1 MDQTLFI
8 VGINHRS
15 AAVALRERL
24 AFADD
29 EIVPALDRLRES
41 CHAVSEA
48 ALISTCNRVEVVGV
62 ATDPARAA
70 DETLKF
76 LAADR
81 SVAHDEFSPA
91 VYSFAGRD
99 AARHLFRVGASLDSM
114 VVGEPQILGQ
124 LKLAYAQAS
133 EARSVGLI
141 LHRAFHKAFT
151 VAKRVRKGTLIG
163 HGSVSVS
170 TAAVALAGQ
179 IFDTL
184 KDKTVMLMGAGKMA
198 ELTARQLSAL
208 GIESMLITSRTFD
221 RAVAL
226 ARDLG
231 GTAVPYDNYKPYLK
245 MVDVLIGSV
254 ASTKPILGPDEFEPV
269 IRERRYRPMFLID
282 MGVPRNFD
290 ERLNALQNVY
300 LYDIDDLG
308 ALVQRSIGDRE
319 REAEK
324 AEQIVELELESFL
337 KWLAGLDLTPT
348 IKDIRYS
355 VERLRDDELG
365 RARGW
370 LAQLEPAERERVEL
384 LTRGLTNKLLHRI
397 LSGLKQRDDKTL
409 DAAFTAE
416 VARRL
421 LGAEFDAQ
429 DDALDD
435 ADNDDD
441 DRTSSDRSCY
451 CPPSRC
457 GKGLGVRFS
466 DAAKNPNRLA
476 SQQTGARASGDRARF
491 ADHEIPRHRNRNRR
505 NSHQRRQDDLGV
517 ARRRWRQGPLHK
529 GARTGARRSHDRRG
543 GPFDERSS
551 RDSAANSFAWRRCSN
566 ARIPPTSSSRPTARR
581 CRRCPRARGSAR
593 RRRAGAFRR

>member
-1 MDQTLFI
+1 MDQALFI

-24 AFADD
+24 AFAED
-29 EIVPALDRLRES
+29 EIVAALGRMKES
-41 CHAVSEA
+41 CPTVAEA

-62 ATDPARAA
+62 AADAGRAA

-76 LAADR
+76 LSADR
-81 SVAHDEFSPA
+81 KVDHDAFAEAIYNFS
-91 VYSFAGRD
+91 GRD

-163 HGSVSVS
+163 HGSVSIS

-208 GIESMLITSRTFD
+208 GIESLLITSRTFD
-221 RAVAL
+221 P
-226 ARDLG
+226 
-231 GTAVPYDNYKPYLK
+231 AVPYDNYKPYLK

-254 ASTKPILGPDEFEPV
+254 ASTKPVLGPDEFESV
-269 IRERRYRPMFLID
+269 VRERRYRPMFLID

-308 ALVQRSIGDRE
+308 ALVERSLGDRG

-421 LGAEFDAQ
+421 LGAEFEDQ
-429 DDALDD
+429 DDAFNDPE
-435 ADNDDD
+435 DDD
-441 DRTSSDRSCY
+441 DD
-451 CPPSRC
+451 PDI
-457 GKGLGVRFS
+457 V
-466 DAAKNPNRLA
+466 
-476 SQQTGARASGDRARF
+476 
-491 ADHEIPRHRNRNRR
+491 E
-505 NSHQRRQDDLGV
+505 
-517 ARRRWRQGPLHK
+517 
-529 GARTGARRSHDRRG
+529 
-543 GPFDERSS
+543 
-551 RDSAANSFAWRRCSN
+551 
-566 ARIPPTSSSRPTARR
+566 
-581 CRRCPRARGSAR
+581 
-593 RRRAGAFRR
+593 

>member
-8 VGINHRS
+8 VGINHRT
-15 AAVALRERL
+15 AAVAVRERL
-24 AFADD
+24 AYAED
-29 EIVPALDRLRES
+29 EIVAALGRLTDAAPAI
-41 CHAVSEA
+41 AEA
-48 ALISTCNRVEVVGV
+48 ALLSTCNRVEVVGV
-62 ATDPARAA
+62 AADPARAA

-81 SVAHDEFSPA
+81 GVEQTVFNDA
-91 VYSFAGRD
+91 VYSFTGRD
-99 AARHLFRVGASLDSM
+99 AARHMFRVGASLDSM

-133 EARSVGLI
+133 AARSVGLV

-151 VAKRVRKGTLIG
+151 VAKRVRRGTLIG

-170 TAAVALAGQ
+170 SAAVSLAGQ

-208 GIESMLITSRTFD
+208 GIESLLITSRTFD

-226 ARDLG
+226 ARELG
-231 GTAVPYDNYKPYLK
+231 GTAVPYENYKPYLK

-254 ASTKPILGPDEFEPV
+254 SSTRPVIGPEEFEAV

-290 ERLNALQNVY
+290 ERLNAMQNVY

-308 ALVQRSIGDRE
+308 ALVNRSLGDRE

-324 AEQIVELELESFL
+324 AEQIVEIELESFL
-337 KWLAGLDLTPT
+337 KWLEGLDLTPT

-355 VERLRDDELG
+355 IERLRDVEMG
-365 RARGW
+365 RHRGW

-409 DAAFTAE
+409 DAAFAAE

-429 DDALDD
+429 DSELDD
-435 ADNDDD
+435 ADDEDEDNE
-441 DRTSSDRSCY
+441 SD
-451 CPPSRC
+451 
-457 GKGLGVRFS
+457 L
-466 DAAKNPNRLA
+466 
-476 SQQTGARASGDRARF
+476 
-491 ADHEIPRHRNRNRR
+491 
-505 NSHQRRQDDLGV
+505 
-517 ARRRWRQGPLHK
+517 
-529 GARTGARRSHDRRG
+529 
-543 GPFDERSS
+543 DE
-551 RDSAANSFAWRRCSN
+551 
-566 ARIPPTSSSRPTARR
+566 
-581 CRRCPRARGSAR
+581 
-593 RRRAGAFRR
+593 

>member
-8 VGINHRS
+8 VGINHRT
-15 AAVALRERL
+15 AAVAMRERL
-24 AFADD
+24 AFAED
-29 EIVPALDRLRES
+29 EIVAALGRLTASSPAV
-41 CHAVSEA
+41 AEA

-62 ATDPARAA
+62 AANPASAA
-70 DETLKF
+70 EETLRF

-81 SVAHDEFSPA
+81 SVARELWSDA

-99 AARHLFRVGASLDSM
+99 AARHMFRVGASLDSM

-133 EARSVGLI
+133 EARSVGLV

-163 HGSVSVS
+163 HGAVSVS
-170 TAAVALAGQ
+170 TAAVSLAGQ

-208 GIESMLITSRTFD
+208 GIESLLITSRTFD

-226 ARDLG
+226 ARELG
-231 GTAVPYDNYKPYLK
+231 GTAVPYENYKPYLK

-254 ASTKPILGPDEFEPV
+254 SSTRPVLGPEEFEPV

-290 ERLNALQNVY
+290 ERLNAMQNVY

-308 ALVQRSIGDRE
+308 ALVQRSLGDRE

-337 KWLAGLDLTPT
+337 KWLGGLDLTPT

-355 VERLRDDELG
+355 IERLRDVEMG
-365 RARGW
+365 RHRGW

-409 DAAFTAE
+409 DAAFAAE

-429 DDALDD
+429 DSALDD
-435 ADNDDD
+435 ADDDD
-441 DRTSSDRSCY
+441 DSES
-451 CPPSRC
+451 
-457 GKGLGVRFS
+457 
-466 DAAKNPNRLA
+466 
-476 SQQTGARASGDRARF
+476 
-491 ADHEIPRHRNRNRR
+491 EI
-505 NSHQRRQDDLGV
+505 
-517 ARRRWRQGPLHK
+517 
-529 GARTGARRSHDRRG
+529 
-543 GPFDERSS
+543 E
-551 RDSAANSFAWRRCSN
+551 
-566 ARIPPTSSSRPTARR
+566 
-581 CRRCPRARGSAR
+581 
-593 RRRAGAFRR
+593 